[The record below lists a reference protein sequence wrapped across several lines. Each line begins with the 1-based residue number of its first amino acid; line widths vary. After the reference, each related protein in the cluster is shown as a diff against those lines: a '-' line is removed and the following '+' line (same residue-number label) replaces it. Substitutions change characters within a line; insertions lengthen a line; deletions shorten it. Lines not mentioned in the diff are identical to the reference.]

1 MGQYVRVS
9 DVAGGR
15 IKATCPRCGNV
26 AYLEVAPNS
35 RRRIFRC
42 KCGKSTSYEIN
53 YRKERREITYGP
65 ARVVMRNATE
75 QKIRLNDLSIDG
87 VSFFIAREF
96 ALTMRR
102 GQEIGIKFRSSGSS
116 MMQRKICIKNIKKN
130 RIGAQYVRSGASW

>member
-1 MGQYVRVS
+1 MAQYVRSS

-15 IKATCPRCGNV
+15 IKAVCPRCETI

-42 KCGKSTSYEIN
+42 KCGKSSSYSIN

-65 ARVVMRNATE
+65 ARVVLRNAQE
-75 QKIRLNDLSIDG
+75 KKIRLNDLSNGG
-87 VSFFIAREF
+87 VSFYIAREF
-96 ALTMRR
+96 ALSMRR
-102 GQEIGIKFRSSGSS
+102 GMEIGIKFRSAGSS

-130 RIGAQYVRSGASW
+130 RIGAQYVRSGSTL

>member
-1 MGQYVRVS
+1 MGQYVRTS

-15 IKATCPRCGNV
+15 IKATCPRCDTV
-26 AYLEVAPNS
+26 AYLEVAPNA
-35 RRRIFRC
+35 RRRIYRC
-42 KCGKSTSYEIN
+42 KCGKSTSFEIN

-65 ARVVMRNATE
+65 ARVVLRNTQE
-75 QKIRLNDLSIDG
+75 KKIRLNDLSIEG

-130 RIGAQYVRSGASW
+130 RIGAQYVRAGVSL